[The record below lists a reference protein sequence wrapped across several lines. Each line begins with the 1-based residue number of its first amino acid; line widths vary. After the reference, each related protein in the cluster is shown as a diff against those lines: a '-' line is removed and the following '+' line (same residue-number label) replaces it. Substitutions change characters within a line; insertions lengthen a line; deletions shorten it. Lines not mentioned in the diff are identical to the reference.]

1 MNIISVIQAGVSGA
15 IGQLYGESINPDAI
29 SVTATR
35 KEFTGDFTVVVFPYT
50 KFARKKPH
58 EIGQEIGGYLM
69 AHQSEFSAFN
79 VIQGFVNLSVSP
91 KYWHTFLLGMYA
103 DTTFGHRPR
112 LGKKVMVE
120 FCSPNTNKPIHLG
133 HIRNILL
140 GWSTARILDAMG
152 YDVIKVQ
159 VINDRGIAICKS
171 MLAWQLFA
179 AGEEPAAAGKKPDH
193 YVGDYYVA
201 FEKAFQAEYKAWQL
215 TAKAQ
220 TLLSEGLKEGESEGD
235 FFKRYKDTYFNKHS
249 ELGAAARE
257 MLRRWEEG
265 DPETVALWKK
275 MNGWVYEGFNET
287 FEKLQIHF
295 DKLYFESNTYL
306 LGKDM
311 TDEGLAS
318 GIFYRKDDGSV
329 WADLTEAKL
338 DQKAILRSDGTSL
351 YITQDMGTARL
362 RYQDFGVEKMVYVV
376 ADEQNYHFQVLFEIL
391 RRMGEPYAAGLY
403 HLAYGMVELP
413 SGKMKSREGTV
424 VDADDLIAEVIEE
437 ARINS
442 QERDTT
448 AALTQGERDEIIRR
462 IGMAALKFFILKVHP
477 QKRMVFD
484 PKESVDLHGQTGPYV
499 QNAYVRIRSVLRK
512 AEGTTFAKA
521 AAYEALT
528 ADECDLIRQ
537 LYSYP
542 AVLEEAAT
550 TYDPSTLATYAYTLA
565 KSFHKFYHDYS
576 ILNAESEPTRDF
588 RLALSQAIAHVLLS
602 SMQLLGIEMPERM

>member
-1 MNIISVIQAGVSGA
+1 MNITSIIQLGVSGA
-15 IGQLYGESINPDAI
+15 IKQLYGESIDPESI

-50 KFARKKPH
+50 KIARKKPH
-58 EIGQEIGGYLM
+58 EIGQEIGDYLL
-69 AHQSEFSAFN
+69 AHQSELSAFN
-79 VIQGFVNLSVSP
+79 VIQGFVNLSVSSQ
-91 KYWHTFLLGMYA
+91 YWHTFLLGMYA
-103 DTTFGHRPR
+103 DNTFGRRPR

-140 GWSTARILDAMG
+140 GWSTARIMDAMG

-201 FEKAFQAEYKAWQL
+201 FERAFQEEYKAWQQSA
-215 TAKAQ
+215 TARDILA
-220 TLLSEGLKEGESEGD
+220 EGLKEGESEAD
-235 FFKRYKDTYFNKHS
+235 FFKRYKDTYFNRQS
-249 ELGAAARE
+249 ELGAAARG

-265 DPETVALWKK
+265 DPETVALWEK
-275 MNGWVYEGFNET
+275 MNAWVYEGFNET
-287 FEKLQIHF
+287 FDKLQIHF
-295 DKLYFESNTYL
+295 DKLYFESETYL

-311 TDEGLAS
+311 TEEGLAS

-362 RYQDFGVEKMVYVV
+362 RYQDFGVERMVYVV

-391 RRMGEPYAAGLY
+391 KRMGEPYAQGLY

-448 AALTQGERDEIIRR
+448 AELTQGERDEIIRR
-462 IGMAALKFFILKVHP
+462 IGMGALKFFILKVHP

-512 AEGTTFAKA
+512 AQTA
-521 AAYEALT
+521 AFPHASAYNALT
-528 ADECDLIRQ
+528 TDECDLVRQ

-542 AVLEEAAT
+542 TVLEEAAT
-550 TYDPSTLATYAYTLA
+550 AYDPSALATYAYTLA

-576 ILNAESEPTRDF
+576 ILNADSEPARDF
-588 RLALSQAIAHVLLS
+588 RLALSQATAHVLLS